1 MLILCKLFL
10 GAPRIPPLPCG
21 QADKTS
27 PTHTNKTHKTM
38 ILKLVDI
45 AISLI
50 MSCWTFAR
58 AQYRSLCHQRSRRR
72 PNGDCYRRMS
82 STSSDVGTQTSTRQ
96 NVLPGIHRIILIRH
110 GESLGNIDERAYATT
125 ADWRIPL
132 TERGREQARLAG
144 RLVATHL
151 GCNSDAEIN
160 DRIHGDGLPPSSA
173 GPSANAKGKIFFYFS
188 PYLRTRQTL
197 REILREVD
205 PECIVG
211 MREEPRM

>member
-1 MLILCKLFL
+1 
-10 GAPRIPPLPCG
+10 
-21 QADKTS
+21 
-27 PTHTNKTHKTM
+27 
-38 ILKLVDI
+38 
-45 AISLI
+45 
-50 MSCWTFAR
+50 
-58 AQYRSLCHQRSRRR
+58 
-72 PNGDCYRRMS
+72 MS
-82 STSSDVGTQTSTRQ
+82 STSSDVGTQTSTRK

-151 GCNSDAEIN
+151 GCNSDAEI
-160 DRIHGDGLPPSSA
+160 DDCIHGDLA
-173 GPSANAKGKIFFYFS
+173 GPPANAKGKIFFYFS